1 VVELDVLA
9 EWLRKQ
15 AEELP
20 VRWGTLLTGTLEQ
33 QQAMEELNAKFGLPT
48 EFASPGTDY
57 DYLRGESDA
66 SYP

>member
-1 VVELDVLA
+1 MGDIVD
-9 EWLRKQ
+9 RY
-15 AEELP
+15 P
-20 VRWGTLLTGTLEQ
+20 EQ
-33 QQAMEELNAKFGLPT
+33 QQAMQELNAKFGLPT